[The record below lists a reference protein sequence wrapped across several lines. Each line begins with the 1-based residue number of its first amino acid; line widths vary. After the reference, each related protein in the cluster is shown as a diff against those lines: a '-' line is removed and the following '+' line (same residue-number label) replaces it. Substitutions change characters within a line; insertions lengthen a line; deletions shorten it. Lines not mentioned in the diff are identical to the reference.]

1 MAILGALVFAIIG
14 LIGIMLLMSLW
25 LYIGFFALIVALGIL
40 IFELPQPYS
49 YIVFCFYLF
58 CLLLILYN
66 ASTKR

>member
-1 MAILGALVFAIIG
+1 MTILGALVFVLGAFIYLAIVGG
-14 LIGIMLLMSLW
+14 LIM
-25 LYIGFFALIVALGIL
+25 YAGFLALIVALGIL